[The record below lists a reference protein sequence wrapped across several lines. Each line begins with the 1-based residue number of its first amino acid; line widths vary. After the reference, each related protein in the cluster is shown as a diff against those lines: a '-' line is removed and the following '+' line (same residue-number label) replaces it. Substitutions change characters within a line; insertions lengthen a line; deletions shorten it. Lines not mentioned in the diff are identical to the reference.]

1 MFLFATYRKPQ
12 PQLMSNCAI
21 DEGYKARLV
30 PRAEV
35 FFHRRAPGR
44 GAQDRDDM
52 GDGILCTI
60 TAVLGDGKTKR
71 YEILD
76 ADDGIT
82 SYRAS
87 LSQIVLIPR
96 SNDALPDLH
105 PKKRV
110 LAMYPGT
117 TTFYRAEVVLLKA
130 KDLDPGLVRLR
141 FEDEDNENTEM
152 DVSRRYVLV
161 DWPGK

>member
-1 MFLFATYRKPQ
+1 
-12 PQLMSNCAI
+12 
-21 DEGYKARLV
+21 
-30 PRAEV
+30 
-35 FFHRRAPGR
+35 
-44 GAQDRDDM
+44 M

-60 TAVLGDGKTKR
+60 TSVLGEGKAKR

-76 ADDGIT
+76 ADDGTT

-87 LSQIVLIPR
+87 ISQIVLIPR
-96 SNDALPDLH
+96 GNEVLPELH
-105 PKKRV
+105 PKKSV

-117 TTFYRAEVVLLKA
+117 TTFYRAEVVALKA
-130 KDLDPGLVRLR
+130 KDLDTGTVRLR